1 METKPVGVT
10 SAVTLSPR
18 EMEFLLNLLGNLVIG
33 HPERTKRKISDSIIN
48 KLSTA
53 GAEYDD
59 NFYQYIENMSYIK
72 FIK

>member
-10 SAVTLSPR
+10 SAVTLSPL
-18 EMEFLLNLLGNLVIG
+18 EVEFLLNLLGNLVVG
-33 HPERTKRKISDSIIN
+33 HPERTRRKISDSIID
-48 KLSTA
+48 KLSLA

-59 NFYQYIENMSYIK
+59 NFYQYIENMPYVK